1 MTSAS
6 RPKISRQTG
15 LPVSTCDI
23 SCFMVCFIVL
33 CLLIACGLV
42 SGCQSVN
49 VVEYYEPTSQNVQ
62 FSVPGTDGKPGLG
75 PVKRIESKNGI
86 RDWSQNMNIK
96 TNVSVFGL

>member
-6 RPKISRQTG
+6 KPTPRGTG
-15 LPVSTCDI
+15 LPALTCDI
-23 SCFMVCFIVL
+23 GCLVVRFIVL

-49 VVEYYEPTSQNVQ
+49 VVEYYEPTSQNAQ
-62 FSVPGTDGKPGLG
+62 FSVPGVDGKPGLG

-96 TNVSVFGL
+96 TSVSVFGL

>member
-6 RPKISRQTG
+6 KQKTPRVTG
-15 LPVSTCDI
+15 LPASACDI
-23 SCFMVCFIVL
+23 GCLVVCFIVL

-49 VVEYYEPTSQNVQ
+49 VVEYYEPTSQNAQ
-62 FSVPGTDGKPGLG
+62 FSVPGVDGKPGFS

-86 RDWSQNMNIK
+86 RDWSQNMDIK
-96 TNVSVFGL
+96 TSVSVFGL